1 MSLLEPI
8 LRQRGMKKM
17 HDESQILGYQAGS
30 GFIYQLNA
38 TTKLVFMLLVSAA
51 CMITYDT
58 RFLMGICV
66 LSIFLFQEANIKW
79 SQISFIVKFIV
90 AFMILNLIFVY
101 IFQPTY
107 GQEIYRSKSI
117 LIHAGYFTLTMQ
129 EVFYL
134 FNLFLKYI
142 CSIPIV
148 LLFLLTTN
156 PSQFAAS
163 LNKIGISYKIS
174 YAVALALR
182 YIPDIQNSYW
192 EISTA
197 QQARGNELSKKAKL
211 SQRIKGTL
219 NIVMPLIFSSLE
231 RIDTISTAMQ
241 LRRFGSKRKRT
252 WYVRESFKKA
262 DYWVMALSLCSILIV
277 ILLWQLNHGRFY
289 NPFI

>member
-1 MSLLEPI
+1 
-8 LRQRGMKKM
+8 
-17 HDESQILGYQAGS
+17 
-30 GFIYQLNA
+30 
-38 TTKLVFMLLVSAA
+38 MLL
-51 CMITYDT
+51 
-58 RFLMGICV
+58 
-66 LSIFLFQEANIKW
+66 
-79 SQISFIVKFIV
+79 
-90 AFMILNLIFVY
+90 NLLFVY
-101 IFQPTY
+101 LFQPTY
-107 GQEIYRSKSI
+107 GQDIYHSRSI
-117 LIHAGYFTLTMQ
+117 LIHAGYFTLTLQ

-134 FNLFLKYI
+134 FNLLLKYV

-192 EISTA
+192 EISAA
-197 QQARGNELSKKAKL
+197 QQARGIELSKKAKL

-219 NIVMPLIFSSLE
+219 NIVMPLIFSSLD

-241 LRRFGSKRKRT
+241 LRRFGSKKKRT
-252 WYVRESFKKA
+252 WYVSQSFKKN
-262 DYWVMALSLCSILIV
+262 DYWVMGLAIVLVLIV
-277 ILLWQLNHGRFY
+277 ALLWHIDHGRFY

>member
-1 MSLLEPI
+1 MYNEN
-8 LRQRGMKKM
+8 
-17 HDESQILGYQAGS
+17 QILGYQPGTS
-30 GFIYQLNA
+30 FIYQLNA

-58 RFLMGICV
+58 RFLLAICIFSV
-66 LSIFLFQEANIKW
+66 FLFKEAQIKW
-79 SQISFIVKFIV
+79 SQISFIVKFIA
-90 AFMILNLIFVY
+90 AFMLLNLLFVY
-101 IFQPTY
+101 LFQPTY
-107 GQEIYRSKSI
+107 GQDIYHSRSI
-117 LIHAGYFTLTMQ
+117 LIHAGYFTLTLQ

-134 FNLFLKYI
+134 FNLLLKYV

-192 EISTA
+192 EISAA
-197 QQARGNELSKKAKL
+197 QQARGIELSKKAKL

-219 NIVMPLIFSSLE
+219 NIVMPLIFSSLD

-241 LRRFGSKRKRT
+241 LRRFGSKKKRT
-252 WYVRESFKKA
+252 WYVSQSFKKD
-262 DYWVMALSLCSILIV
+262 DYWVMGLAIVLVLIV
-277 ILLWQLNHGRFY
+277 ALLWHIDHGRFY

>member
-1 MSLLEPI
+1 M
-8 LRQRGMKKM
+8 
-17 HDESQILGYQAGS
+17 ESNLFYRK
-30 GFIYQLNA
+30 IYCCFYA
-38 TTKLVFMLLVSAA
+38 FKS
-51 CMITYDT
+51 I
-58 RFLMGICV
+58 IC
-66 LSIFLFQEANIKW
+66 LSFSANIW
-79 SQISFIVKFIV
+79 TRYLSYHS
-90 AFMILNLIFVY
+90 
-101 IFQPTY
+101 
-107 GQEIYRSKSI
+107 RSI
-117 LIHAGYFTLTMQ
+117 LIHAGYFTLTLQ

-134 FNLFLKYI
+134 FNLLLKYV

-192 EISTA
+192 EISAA
-197 QQARGNELSKKAKL
+197 QQARGIELSKKAKL

-219 NIVMPLIFSSLE
+219 NIVMPLIFSSLD

-241 LRRFGSKRKRT
+241 LRRFGSKKKRT
-252 WYVRESFKKA
+252 WYVSQSFKKN
-262 DYWVMALSLCSILIV
+262 DYWVMGLAIVLVLIV
-277 ILLWQLNHGRFY
+277 ALLWHIDHGRFY